1 MDTWWS
7 KIFSVLHAYIPA
19 LVAVALLAL
28 LLRGMNWLLLGRH
41 PELGA
46 ESRLPRQF
54 MMLLLA
60 LASALVLLLLVPMS
74 DVMRGQV
81 LSLIGLLLTGVIAL
95 SSTTFV
101 ANAMAG
107 LMLRNVGNFR
117 SGDFIRVADQF
128 GRVTQRGL
136 FHTEI
141 QTEERELTTLPNLY
155 LVNNPLTVV
164 RTSGTI
170 VSATLSLGYDVPRK
184 RIEELLKKAAIE
196 AGLEDPFVQVRN
208 LGDFSVSYRIAGFLA
223 EIKQLLTARSNL
235 QKSILD
241 ILHGDGIEI
250 VSPSFMNQRPLPDGY
265 KVIPRTGFVERRK
278 QRKPPAAVVPEAMIF
293 DKAEEAERQ
302 EWQRKELVEL
312 KQHIEELEVLEDK
325 ATEGEFSRIETELE
339 AARRRLE
346 ELSRLLDE
354 SQPR

>member
-1 MDTWWS
+1 MGAWLELFPDLPTY
-7 KIFSVLHAYIPA
+7 LPA
-19 LVAVALLAL
+19 LAVAVIFAL
-28 LLRGMNWLLLGRH
+28 LLRGANWLLLGRH
-41 PELGA
+41 PELNA
-46 ESRLPRQF
+46 ELRLPRQF
-54 MMLLLA
+54 TLLLFG
-60 LASALVLLLLVPMS
+60 LVGVLVVLLLFPMS

-81 LSLIGLLLTGVIAL
+81 LSLFGLVLTGVIAL

-107 LMLRNVGNFR
+107 LMLRSVGNFR
-117 SGDFIRVADQF
+117 SGDFVRVGEQF

-170 VSATLSLGYDVPRK
+170 VSATLSLGYDIPRK
-184 RIEELLKKAAIE
+184 HIEDLLKRAAEE

-208 LGDFSVSYRIAGFLA
+208 LGDFSVSYRVAGFLA

-241 ILHGDGIEI
+241 VLHGEGVEI

-265 KVIPRTGFVERRK
+265 RVIPKTGFVERRK
-278 QRKPPAAVVPEAMIF
+278 KRKEPVEEAPETLIF
-293 DKAEEAERQ
+293 DKAEEAEKL
-302 EWQRKELVEL
+302 EWERKELADL
-312 KQHIEELEVLEDK
+312 KQHLEALEALKDEAAEAEHARIEAEIGTTRHRLEVL
-325 ATEGEFSRIETELE
+325 S
-339 AARRRLE
+339 
-346 ELSRLLDE
+346 
-354 SQPR
+354 SQQKNGV

>member
-1 MDTWWS
+1 MDIWLELFPDLRT
-7 KIFSVLHAYIPA
+7 YIPA
-19 LVAVALLAL
+19 LVAGVFFML
-28 LLRGMNWLLLGRH
+28 LLRGARWLLLGRR

-54 MMLLLA
+54 ALLL
-60 LASALVLLLLVPMS
+60 LGLTGLLVVLLLVPMS

-81 LSLIGLLLTGVIAL
+81 LSLLGLVLTGVIAL

-117 SGDFIRVADQF
+117 SGDFIRVGEQF
-128 GRVTQRGL
+128 GRVTLRGL

-141 QTEERELTTLPNLY
+141 QTEDRELTTLPNLY

-170 VSATLSLGYDVPRK
+170 VSATLSLGYDIPRK
-184 RIEELLKKAAIE
+184 RIEDLLKRAAEDI
-196 AGLEDPFVQVRN
+196 GLEEPFVQVRN
-208 LGDFSVSYRIAGFLA
+208 LEDFSVSYRVAGFLA

-241 ILHGDGIEI
+241 VLHGDGIEI

-265 KVIPRTGFVERRK
+265 RVIPKTEFVERRK
-278 QRKPPAAVVPEAMIF
+278 KRKEPEEETPETLIF
-293 DKAEEAERQ
+293 DKAEEAERL
-302 EWQRKELVEL
+302 EWERKELVEL
-312 KQHIEELEVLEDK
+312 KQHLEALEVLKDE
-325 ATEGEFSRIETELE
+325 AAEAEHARIEAEIE
-339 AARRRLE
+339 SARRRLE
-346 ELSRLLDE
+346 VLSHQQE
-354 SQPR
+354 NGGKE